1 MLLKAGNL
9 AILSPLLSDCEYCSG
24 IGKEH
29 RVGRDFKASC

>member
-9 AILSPLLSDCEYCSG
+9 PILSPLLSDYEYCSG

-29 RVGRDFKASC
+29 RGGKDFKASC